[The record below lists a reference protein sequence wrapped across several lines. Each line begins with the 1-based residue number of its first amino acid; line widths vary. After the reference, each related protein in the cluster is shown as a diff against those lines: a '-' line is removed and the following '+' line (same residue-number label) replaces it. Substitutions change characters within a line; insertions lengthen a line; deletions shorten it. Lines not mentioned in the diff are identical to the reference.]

1 MHGQSHFNVPP
12 PGSIEFELTD
22 VSDARHALE
31 DLPAGVRE
39 REQLEPGFWEQ
50 RRRKLEAADRALTG
64 SAIDW
69 LIKLPADVRPREL
82 CEQFPRVVNVIAQA
96 WYDGAQGDALL
107 KRLLTDERGGRRGF
121 PAEVEAELRR
131 LAMHRSRR

>member
-50 RRRKLEAADRALTG
+50 RRRALEAADRALTG

-69 LIKLPADVRPREL
+69 NLIATS
-82 CEQFPRVVNVIAQA
+82 
-96 WYDGAQGDALL
+96 AL
-107 KRLLTDERGGRRGF
+107 RS
-121 PAEVEAELRR
+121 RR
-131 LAMHRSRR
+131 LARGMMPASRSC